1 MYFEYI
7 LILFI
12 FGTRPVMYKYIVPYI
27 SAESIILI
35 AGIFYTILA
44 LLYIPFSA
52 RSTLMKDLQVMNKN
66 KSLYGWL
73 AGTAI
78 LSLIS
83 TYVYLNILKDSS
95 AFLVTA
101 WLSVYPIITAL
112 VGYLFLN
119 EAVSFTQLIG
129 IVVIVI
135 GVMILNLGDFDY

>member
-1 MYFEYI
+1 
-7 LILFI
+7 
-12 FGTRPVMYKYIVPYI
+12 MYKYIVPYI

-35 AGIFYTILA
+35 AGIFYAILA

-52 RSTLMKDLQVMNKN
+52 CSNVMKDLQVMNKN
-66 KSLYGWL
+66 KILYGWL
-73 AGTAI
+73 LGTAM

-83 TYVYLNILKDSS
+83 TYFYLNILKDSS
-95 AFLVTA
+95 SFLVTA

-129 IVVIVI
+129 IIVIVI

>member
-1 MYFEYI
+1 
-7 LILFI
+7 
-12 FGTRPVMYKYIVPYI
+12 MYKYIVPYI

-129 IVVIVI
+129 IIIIVI

>member
-1 MYFEYI
+1 
-7 LILFI
+7 
-12 FGTRPVMYKYIVPYI
+12 
-27 SAESIILI
+27 
-35 AGIFYTILA
+35 

-52 RSTLMKDLQVMNKN
+52 CSNVMKDLQVMNKN
-66 KSLYGWL
+66 KILYGWL
-73 AGTAI
+73 LGTAM

-83 TYVYLNILKDSS
+83 TYFYLNILKDSS
-95 AFLVTA
+95 SFLVTA

-129 IVVIVI
+129 IIVIVI

>member
-1 MYFEYI
+1 
-7 LILFI
+7 
-12 FGTRPVMYKYIVPYI
+12 MYKYIVPYI

-35 AGIFYTILA
+35 AGIFYAILA

-52 RSTLMKDLQVMNKN
+52 RSNVMKDLQVMNKN
-66 KSLYGWL
+66 KILYGWL
-73 AGTAI
+73 LGTAI

-83 TYVYLNILKDSS
+83 TYFYLNILKDSS

-135 GVMILNLGDFDY
+135 GIMILNLGDFDY

>member
-1 MYFEYI
+1 
-7 LILFI
+7 
-12 FGTRPVMYKYIVPYI
+12 MYKYIVPYI
-27 SAESIILI
+27 STEGIILI
-35 AGIFYTILA
+35 AGTLYTILA

-52 RSTLMKDLQVMNKN
+52 RSNLMKDLQVMNKH

-95 AFLVTA
+95 AFMVTA

-112 VGYLFLN
+112 AGYLFLN